1 MNTTTPI
8 VSTAPAL
15 ASARAGIVRV
25 SWGAIFAGLFLALV
39 TYLFLGV
46 LGTAI
51 GAGSIDAVGDRN
63 PLAGFGTG
71 AGVWVG
77 VSTLVALA
85 VGAFFAGHTAPSKGI
100 LHGVLCWA
108 VTTLITVYALSS
120 LAGGVIGT
128 ASRVA
133 GTGLSL
139 AGQGVAAA
147 APNIASGVKDQLQQN
162 GIDFDFSDARNQL
175 ETLLRQTGKPELSP
189 EALKSKADGAVQDG
203 KATASQAAAAPQG
216 SGDDLSAFLDRLRQ
230 KAQPGLD
237 AADKEAL
244 VNIIVARTGQT
255 RAEAQQTAANFQQT
269 YDQAVV
275 KYNQLKTQ
283 AEQTAREAGEAAA
296 SGVSK
301 AAWAGVGVML
311 LGLLISAAAGFFGRR
326 TALRAELSPVVA

>member
-1 MNTTTPI
+1 MAT
-8 VSTAPAL
+8 STASNSLFATSPL
-15 ASARAGIVRV
+15 HTGFNRV
-25 SWGAIFAGLFLALV
+25 SWGAIFAGFFLALV

-71 AGVWVG
+71 AGIWVG
-77 VSTLVALA
+77 VSTLLALA
-85 VGAFFAGHTAPSKGI
+85 VGAFIAGHSAPSKGA

-133 GTGLSL
+133 GTGISL
-139 AGQGVAAA
+139 AGQSVAAV
-147 APNIASGVKDQLQQN
+147 APGIASGVKDQLKQN
-162 GIDFDFSDARNQL
+162 GVDFDFADIRTQL
-175 ETLLRQTGKPELSP
+175 ETLLRQTGKAELSP
-189 EALKSKADGAVQDG
+189 EALKSQAAGAVQDG
-203 KATASQAAAAPQG
+203 KATAGQSAKAPQA
-216 SGDDLSAFLDRLRQ
+216 SGDDLGAFIDRLRQ

-244 VNIIVARTGQT
+244 VNIIMARTGQSRT
-255 RAEAQQTAANFQQT
+255 EAQQTADNFQKSF
-269 YDQAVV
+269 DQAIA
-275 KYNQLKTQ
+275 KYEELKTQ
-283 AEQTAREAGEAAA
+283 AEQKARQAAEVAA

-311 LGLLISAAAGFFGRR
+311 LGLLVSAAAGFFGRR
-326 TALRAELSPVVA
+326 TALRSEPLIAA

>member
-1 MNTTTPI
+1 M
-8 VSTAPAL
+8 STSATFISPGPAGL
-15 ASARAGIVRV
+15 PFNRV

-51 GAGSIDAVGDRN
+51 GAGSIDAMGDRN

-108 VTTLITVYALSS
+108 VTTLVTLYALSS

-128 ASRVA
+128 ATRVA
-133 GTGLSL
+133 GSGISL

-147 APNIASGVKDQLQQN
+147 APGIASGVKDQLQKN
-162 GIDFDFSDARNQL
+162 GVDFDFSDARNQL
-175 ETLLRQTGKPELSP
+175 ETLLRQTGKTELSP
-189 EALKSKADGAVQDG
+189 EALKSNANSALQDG
-203 KATASQAAAAPQG
+203 KSTAGQAATTPQN
-216 SGDDLSAFLDRLRQ
+216 SGNDLSALFDRLRQ
-230 KAQPGLD
+230 KAQPGID

-244 VNIIVARTGQT
+244 INIIVARTGKS
-255 RAEAQQTAANFQQT
+255 RAEAEQIAGNFQQT
-269 YDQAVV
+269 FDQAMV
-275 KYNQLKTQ
+275 KYNELKAQ
-283 AEQTAREAGEAAA
+283 AEQKAREAGEVAAK
-296 SGVSK
+296 GVSH

-311 LGLLISAAAGFFGRR
+311 LGLLVSAAAGFFGRR
-326 TALRAELSPVVA
+326 TALRAEMSGVVA